1 MHNNVSM
8 QDIVD
13 EISRLL
19 GASVTL
25 EDRSFNLLAYGAQS
39 GDIDSVRQESILRR
53 RASDEVRAHF
63 EAYGIATATGP
74 VRIPGLPGVLG
85 RVCVPLRHDGVTYGY
100 LWALES
106 GELTDERLAAAGPL
120 VGRVAAL
127 LAAQARGR
135 YAPLRQF
142 FSADPAARAAAG
154 VMAEGPVTA
163 VAVRTPAQDAGL
175 PPTLPRTLP
184 RGVLADPDVI
194 EPGTGGPGTGEL
206 GVGAFGTGGPEIGGP
221 ETGGAG
227 TGEPGAAVFGSAVRG
242 PGVPGAGVPGMG
254 GAVLAIL
261 APAAQAARVAGL
273 LHGLYGL
280 AAGIGGPR
288 DDPREAWESWREALL
303 ALRVAEHAERHAP
316 VADWATLGVYRL
328 LVRLSPRDLAGL
340 AAESAAL
347 TPRIA
352 ASVEAYLDHA
362 GHAGETAAALGV
374 HRQTLYYRLDK
385 ASHLTGLDLADGEDR
400 LLLHLSLKAAALLG
414 GG

>member
-1 MHNNVSM
+1 M

-106 GELTDERLAAAGPL
+106 GELTDERLAAVGPL

-154 VMAEGPVTA
+154 VVAEGPVTA

-221 ETGGAG
+221 ETGGVG
-227 TGEPGAAVFGSAVRG
+227 TGEPGAAVFGSPVRG
-242 PGVPGAGVPGMG
+242 PGVSGAGVPGMG

>member
-1 MHNNVSM
+1 M

-154 VMAEGPVTA
+154 VVAEGPVTA

-206 GVGAFGTGGPEIGGP
+206 GVGFGTGGPEIGGP

-242 PGVPGAGVPGMG
+242 PGVPGAGVPGTG

>member
-74 VRIPGLPGVLG
+74 VRISGLPGVLG

-154 VMAEGPVTA
+154 VVADGPVTA
-163 VAVRTPAQDAGL
+163 VAVRTPAREAGQL
-175 PPTLPRTLP
+175 SALPRTLP
-184 RGVLADPDVI
+184 RGVLADPDVT
-194 EPGTGGPGTGEL
+194 ES
-206 GVGAFGTGGPEIGGP
+206 
-221 ETGGAG
+221 G
-227 TGEPGAAVFGSAVRG
+227 TGEPGAAASVV
-242 PGVPGAGVPGMG
+242 G
-254 GAVLAIL
+254 GGILAIL

-288 DDPREAWESWREALL
+288 DDPRDAWESWREALL

-316 VADWATLGVYRL
+316 VADWATLGVHRL
-328 LVRLSPRDLAGL
+328 LVRLPPRDLAAL

-385 ASHLTGLDLADGEDR
+385 AAHLTGLDLGDGEDR

-414 GG
+414 GA

>member
-106 GELTDERLAAAGPL
+106 GELTDERLAAVGPL

-154 VMAEGPVTA
+154 VVAEGPVTA

-206 GVGAFGTGGPEIGGP
+206 GVGAFGTGGPE
-221 ETGGAG
+221 TGGAG
-227 TGEPGAAVFGSAVRG
+227 TGEAGTAASGAAVFGSAVRG
-242 PGVPGAGVPGMG
+242 PGVSGSAVPGMG

>member
-106 GELTDERLAAAGPL
+106 GELTDERLAAVGPL

-154 VMAEGPVTA
+154 VVAEGPVTA

-221 ETGGAG
+221 ETGGVG
-227 TGEPGAAVFGSAVRG
+227 TGEPGAAVFGSPVRG
-242 PGVPGAGVPGMG
+242 PGVSGAGVPGMG

>member
-1 MHNNVSM
+1 M

>member
-1 MHNNVSM
+1 M

-106 GELTDERLAAAGPL
+106 GELTDERLAAAWPL

-154 VMAEGPVTA
+154 VVADGPVTA
-163 VAVRTPAQDAGL
+163 VAVRTPAQEAAL

-184 RGVLADPDVI
+184 RGVLADPDVTD
-194 EPGTGGPGTGEL
+194 PGPSAPGPGRL
-206 GVGAFGTGGPEIGGP
+206 GSGGP

-227 TGEPGAAVFGSAVRG
+227 TGEPGPSAPGSGVSGSAGPETGDRG
-242 PGVPGAGVPGMG
+242 PAAPGLGVQGVG
-254 GAVLAIL
+254 GGILAIL

-288 DDPREAWESWREALL
+288 DDPRDAWESWREALL

-385 ASHLTGLDLADGEDR
+385 AGHLTGLDLADGEDR

-414 GG
+414 GA

>member
-106 GELTDERLAAAGPL
+106 GELTDERLAAVGPL

-154 VMAEGPVTA
+154 VVAEGPVTA

-221 ETGGAG
+221 ETGGVG

>member
-1 MHNNVSM
+1 M

-106 GELTDERLAAAGPL
+106 GELTDERLAAVGPL

-154 VMAEGPVTA
+154 VVAEGPVTA

-221 ETGGAG
+221 ETGGVG